1 MIEFFPFVFLFLVTM
16 PENTPNLLGD
26 IAMMKLHLIIIL
38 TCIVSFSAFGQANKL
53 NSAKPS
59 RPDLSGVWFLETSS
73 RASKRVPFADA
84 KPVIL
89 VLTHQE
95 PQLTIKKIIFV
106 KQKSQAEEH
115 VFYTDN
121 RGESYRTLRP
131 RPAPSR
137 SIPVL
142 VKSKTQWNQ
151 ENKLRIKTTMDLSAP
166 VGMLRER
173 LFEEWSLSQ
182 NGKILT
188 RKIRLIDDNENQVYQ
203 YGDVAPSR
211 IEEWTETYRLIP
223 QSEIDNLIKS

>member
-1 MIEFFPFVFLFLVTM
+1 LNFPPLFFPLLVAK
-16 PENTPNLLGD
+16 PGNTPNLLGD

-38 TCIVSFSAFGQANKL
+38 TCIFSFSAFGQANKL

-73 RASKRVPFADA
+73 RAPQKVPLADA

-106 KQKSQAEEH
+106 NQKPQAEEH

-137 SIPVL
+137 SIPVR

-151 ENKLRIKTTMDLSAP
+151 KNNLRIETIMDLSAP
-166 VGMLRER
+166 VGILRER
-173 LFEEWSLSQ
+173 LL
-182 NGKILT
+182 
-188 RKIRLIDDNENQVYQ
+188 
-203 YGDVAPSR
+203 
-211 IEEWTETYRLIP
+211 
-223 QSEIDNLIKS
+223 KSGVFPKTARF